1 MAGHAILR
9 RGLVEQ
15 DCLGGNDFGQFVT
28 VGAFDVLMGAA
39 QCESCPFVVIEQGRL
54 PLHAVVAVGA
64 GGSVPF
70 GELLSVD
77 VLMAVLAQG
86 GGCLE
91 IHVDQIGFEVRRLM
105 AVDAGRRPM
114 CPEQGKLGLGMVET
128 GKFFPGLGA
137 MAGLATARGTVGP
150 DLLHAFLEL
159 ALVDILVATGAV
171 QTFPVI
177 NDVRFGL
184 ELRGL
189 LMAFGTC
196 NSDVAASQR
205 KAGLLVLGQSEG

>member
-39 QCESCPFVVIEQGRL
+39 QCESCPLVVIEQGGL

-105 AVDAGRRPM
+105 AVDASRRPM
-114 CPEQGKLGLGMVET
+114 CPEEGKLGLGMVET

-137 MAGLATARGTVGP
+137 MAGLATGGGAISP
-150 DLLHAFLEL
+150 DLLQTLLEL
-159 ALVDILVATGAV
+159 PLVDILMATGAV
-171 QTFPVI
+171 QTLPVI

-184 ELRGL
+184 ELGGFL
-189 LMAFGTC
+189 VAFGTG
-196 NSDVAASQR
+196 NSDVTARQR
-205 KAGLLVLGQSEG
+205 KAGLLMLGQGKC